1 MEKNKLNLVIIGAGK
16 IAGTLVPSLLAVDCN
31 ISAVISRSKNS
42 ARELAEKNGIKIFSD
57 NYADIPKEAN
67 FFILSVSDSAIAE
80 AADQLAE
87 ADINFKSS
95 SFIHLSGSLNSSEL
109 NLLAA
114 KGGKTGSLHI
124 MQSFPDKESRCVMGA
139 YSAYEAADEELE
151 KTLLSLCDDLKLHP
165 FRIDPANKFLYHLC
179 GGYASNFF
187 AAQFYFLRKN
197 FSEMGIPEDKMYDI
211 FLPMIRSTI
220 WNIEKLGW
228 VKSLSGPV
236 ERGDVNVIKG
246 HLEALKGDGVQ
257 LKFYA
262 AGSLALLET
271 AKEKGSITAEKY
283 AEIKEVLANYL

>member
-1 MEKNKLNLVIIGAGK
+1 
-16 IAGTLVPSLLAVDCN
+16 
-31 ISAVISRSKNS
+31 
-42 ARELAEKNGIKIFSD
+42 
-57 NYADIPKEAN
+57 
-67 FFILSVSDSAIAE
+67 
-80 AADQLAE
+80 
-87 ADINFKSS
+87 
-95 SFIHLSGSLNSSEL
+95 
-109 NLLAA
+109 
-114 KGGKTGSLHI
+114 
-124 MQSFPDKESRCVMGA
+124 
-139 YSAYEAADEELE
+139 
-151 KTLLSLCDDLKLHP
+151 
-165 FRIDPANKFLYHLC
+165 
-179 GGYASNFF
+179 
-187 AAQFYFLRKN
+187 
-197 FSEMGIPEDKMYDI
+197 KMYDI